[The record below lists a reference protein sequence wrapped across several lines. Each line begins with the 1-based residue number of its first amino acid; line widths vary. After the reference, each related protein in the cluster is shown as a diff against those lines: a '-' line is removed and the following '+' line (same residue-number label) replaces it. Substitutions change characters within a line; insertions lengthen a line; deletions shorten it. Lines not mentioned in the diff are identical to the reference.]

1 MEKSENN
8 KQLKILFIVFI
19 LISIIHIIY
28 ATITM
33 RGMYCDGA
41 FYMIDQLNSFS
52 SNNYKLSLDMEHPR
66 FMMSFLMQFPAIIAH
81 SLLHIKNKFVLMGI
95 YSFIQFSLPVI
106 FLSLNFILTKR
117 TKRIDVLFWNIFTYG
132 AIICPFM
139 IFSVVES
146 IIGFSLHFILWN
158 YLCAKID
165 YKKTDI
171 IFILFLLTMMF
182 GTYEYVAFL
191 GIIFFFAHFH
201 YVMQEKIFKNQCV
214 KILIG
219 IGSLTA
225 SIYNIIFMLRTNG
238 EKGEIIRFL
247 GEATDY
253 FPHLFELNTLFS
265 IITIVIL
272 MFIAFRKEQISKLL
286 ISLIFIIYT
295 IALIYLLNTPLTS
308 IYPMWEGHLRT
319 IPCWFLVPL
328 FSIFLIKDISAN
340 IINKNRYT
348 NFICIALICCIF
360 QTSWQ
365 IVNTYYWNKNI
376 EYMQNELH
384 NYKGLLYIPSEHK
397 EISGF
402 HNKELRRY
410 IWHGIFPATSI
421 LFSKEYKQKT
431 LLLSYDKPQD
441 PGNGTFR
448 NRLYVISDKKMAI
461 PFGTAID
468 IKNDYWDLTE
478 CAKELDKYNKE
489 NKIKTD
495 R

>member
-1 MEKSENN
+1 MEESENN
-8 KQLKILFIVFI
+8 KQLKLLFIVFI
-19 LISIIHIIY
+19 LISIVHIIY

-52 SNNYKLSLDMEHPR
+52 SNSYKLSLDMEHPR

-117 TKRIDVLFWNIFTYG
+117 TKRIDVLFWNVFTYG

-146 IIGFSLHFILWN
+146 IIGFSFHFILWN
-158 YLCAKID
+158 YLCSKID

-201 YVMQEKIFKNQCV
+201 YVMQEKDFKNQCV
-214 KILIG
+214 KTLIG
-219 IGSLTA
+219 VGSIVA
-225 SIYNIIFMLRTNG
+225 SIYNIIFMLKTNG

-247 GEATDY
+247 GEAVDY

-265 IITIVIL
+265 IITIITL
-272 MFIAFRKEQISKLL
+272 MLIAIRKEQISKTLL
-286 ISLIFIIYT
+286 SLVVIIYT
-295 IALIYLLNTPLTS
+295 IASIYLLNTPLTS

-319 IPCWFLVPL
+319 IPCWFLSLL
-328 FSIFLIKDISAN
+328 FAILLIKDMVSDR
-340 IINKNRYT
+340 INENRYI
-348 NFICIALICCIF
+348 NFLCIALICCIF
-360 QTSWQ
+360 QTGWQ
-365 IVNTYYWNKNI
+365 MVNTYYWNKNI
-376 EYMQNELH
+376 EYMQNELQ
-384 NYKGLLYIPSEHK
+384 NYKELLYIPSEHE

-448 NRLYVISDKKMAI
+448 NRLYVISDKKMSI

>member
-1 MEKSENN
+1 MEESENN
-8 KQLKILFIVFI
+8 KQLKLLFIVFI
-19 LISIIHIIY
+19 LISIVHIIY

-52 SNNYKLSLDMEHPR
+52 SNSYKLSLDMEHPR

-81 SLLHIKNKFVLMGI
+81 FLFNIKSKFVLMGI

-158 YLCAKID
+158 YLCSKID

-201 YVMQEKIFKNQCV
+201 YVMQEKDFKNQCV
-214 KILIG
+214 KTLIG
-219 IGSLTA
+219 VGSLVA
-225 SIYNIIFMLRTNG
+225 SIYNIIFMLKTNG

-247 GEATDY
+247 GEAADY
-253 FPHLFELNTLFS
+253 FHHLFELNTLFS
-265 IITIVIL
+265 IITIITL
-272 MFIAFRKEQISKLL
+272 MLIAIRKEQISKTLL
-286 ISLIFIIYT
+286 SLVVIIYT
-295 IALIYLLNTPLTS
+295 IASIYLLNTPLTS

-319 IPCWFLVPL
+319 IPCWFLPL
-328 FSIFLIKDISAN
+328 LFAILLIKDMVSDR
-340 IINKNRYT
+340 INENRYI
-348 NFICIALICCIF
+348 NFLCIALICCIF
-360 QTSWQ
+360 QTGWQ
-365 IVNTYYWNKNI
+365 MVNTYYWNKNI
-376 EYMQNELH
+376 EYMQNELQ
-384 NYKGLLYIPSEHK
+384 NYKELLYIPSEHE

-448 NRLYVISDKKMAI
+448 NRLYVISDKKMSI

>member
-1 MEKSENN
+1 MEQSENN
-8 KQLKILFIVFI
+8 KQLKLLFIVFI
-19 LISIIHIIY
+19 LISIVHIIY

-41 FYMIDQLNSFS
+41 FYMLVQLNNFS
-52 SNNYKLSLDMEHPR
+52 SNLYNLSLDMEHPR
-66 FMMSFLMQFPAIIAH
+66 FMMSFLMQFPAIIVH
-81 SLLHIKNKFVLMGI
+81 FLFDIKNKFVLMGI

-106 FLSLNFILTKR
+106 FLLWNFILTKR
-117 TKRIDVLFWNIFTYG
+117 TKRIDVLFWNVFTYG

-158 YLCAKID
+158 YLCSKID

-265 IITIVIL
+265 IITIITL
-272 MFIAFRKEQISKLL
+272 MLIAIRKEQISKTLL
-286 ISLIFIIYT
+286 SLVVIIYT

-319 IPCWFLVPL
+319 IPC
-328 FSIFLIKDISAN
+328 
-340 IINKNRYT
+340 
-348 NFICIALICCIF
+348 
-360 QTSWQ
+360 
-365 IVNTYYWNKNI
+365 
-376 EYMQNELH
+376 
-384 NYKGLLYIPSEHK
+384 
-397 EISGF
+397 
-402 HNKELRRY
+402 
-410 IWHGIFPATSI
+410 
-421 LFSKEYKQKT
+421 
-431 LLLSYDKPQD
+431 
-441 PGNGTFR
+441 
-448 NRLYVISDKKMAI
+448 
-461 PFGTAID
+461 
-468 IKNDYWDLTE
+468 
-478 CAKELDKYNKE
+478 
-489 NKIKTD
+489 
-495 R
+495 

>member
-1 MEKSENN
+1 MEESENN
-8 KQLKILFIVFI
+8 KQLKLLFIVFI
-19 LISIIHIIY
+19 LISIVHIIY

-52 SNNYKLSLDMEHPR
+52 SNSYKLSLDMEHPR

-81 SLLHIKNKFVLMGI
+81 FLFNIKSKFVLMGI

-117 TKRIDVLFWNIFTYG
+117 TKRIDVLFWNVFTYG

-158 YLCAKID
+158 YLCSKID

-201 YVMQEKIFKNQCV
+201 YVMQEKDFKNQCV
-214 KILIG
+214 KTLIG
-219 IGSLTA
+219 VGSLVA
-225 SIYNIIFMLRTNG
+225 SIYNIIFMLKTNG

-247 GEATDY
+247 GEAADY
-253 FPHLFELNTLFS
+253 FHHLFELNTLFS
-265 IITIVIL
+265 IITIITL
-272 MFIAFRKEQISKLL
+272 MLIAIRKEQISKTLL
-286 ISLIFIIYT
+286 SLVVIIYT
-295 IALIYLLNTPLTS
+295 IASIYLLNTPLTS

-319 IPCWFLVPL
+319 IPCWFLPL
-328 FSIFLIKDISAN
+328 LFAILLIKDMVSDR
-340 IINKNRYT
+340 INENRYI
-348 NFICIALICCIF
+348 NFLCIALICCIF
-360 QTSWQ
+360 QTGWQ
-365 IVNTYYWNKNI
+365 MVNTYYWNKNI
-376 EYMQNELH
+376 EYMQNELQ
-384 NYKGLLYIPSEHK
+384 NYKELLYIPSEHE

>member
-1 MEKSENN
+1 MEELKNN
-8 KQLKILFIVFI
+8 KLLKILFVAFI
-19 LISIIHIIY
+19 IISIIHIIY

-33 RGMYCDGA
+33 RGMYCDGG
-41 FYMIDQLNSFS
+41 FYMLDLLNNFS
-52 SNNYKLSLDMEHPR
+52 SEIYKLSFDETHPR
-66 FMMSFLMQFPAIIAH
+66 FMISFLMQYPAIFAH
-81 SLLHIKNKFVLMGI
+81 SILHITNKFVLMGI
-95 YSFIQFSLPVI
+95 YSFVQFALPII
-106 FLSLNFILTKR
+106 FLLWNFLLTKR
-117 TKRIDVLFWNIFTYG
+117 TKRIDILFWNIFTYG
-132 AIICPFM
+132 VIICPFM

-146 IIGFSLHFILWN
+146 IIGVSLHFILWN

-201 YVMQEKIFKNQCV
+201 YVMQEKDFKNQCV
-214 KILIG
+214 KTLIG
-219 IGSLTA
+219 VGSLAA
-225 SIYNIIFMLRTNG
+225 SIYNIIFMLKTDG
-238 EKGEIIRFL
+238 ERGEIIRYI

-253 FPHLFELNTLFS
+253 FPHLLELNTLFS
-265 IITIVIL
+265 IITIIIL
-272 MFIAFRKEQISKLL
+272 ILISLKKEQISKLL
-286 ISLIFIIYT
+286 MSSIFITYT
-295 IALIYLLNTPLTS
+295 ITLIYLLNTPLTS

-319 IPCWFLVPL
+319 IPCWFIPILFTILV
-328 FSIFLIKDISAN
+328 IKDMVSDK
-340 IINKNRYT
+340 INEKRYI

-365 IVNTYYWNKNI
+365 MVNTYYWNKNI
-376 EYMQNELH
+376 EYMRNELQ
-384 NYKGLLYIPSEHK
+384 NYNGLLYIPSEHE

-448 NRLYVISDKKMAI
+448 NRLYVISDKKMSI

-468 IKNDYWDLTE
+468 IKNDYWDLTD
-478 CAKELDKYNKE
+478 CAKALDKYNKE
-489 NKIKTD
+489 NKIETD

>member
-1 MEKSENN
+1 MEESENN
-8 KQLKILFIVFI
+8 KQLKLLFIVFI
-19 LISIIHIIY
+19 LISIVHIIY

-52 SNNYKLSLDMEHPR
+52 SNSYKLSLDMEHPR

-81 SLLHIKNKFVLMGI
+81 FLFNIKSKFVLMGI

-117 TKRIDVLFWNIFTYG
+117 TKRIDVLFWNVFTYG

-158 YLCAKID
+158 YLCSKID

-201 YVMQEKIFKNQCV
+201 YVMQEKDFKNQCV
-214 KILIG
+214 KTLIG
-219 IGSLTA
+219 VGSLVA
-225 SIYNIIFMLRTNG
+225 SIYNIIFMLKTNG

-247 GEATDY
+247 GEAADY
-253 FPHLFELNTLFS
+253 FHHLFELNTLFS
-265 IITIVIL
+265 IITIITL
-272 MFIAFRKEQISKLL
+272 MLIAIRKEQISKTLL
-286 ISLIFIIYT
+286 SLVVIIYT
-295 IALIYLLNTPLTS
+295 IASIYLLNTPLTS

-319 IPCWFLVPL
+319 IPCWFLPL
-328 FSIFLIKDISAN
+328 LFVILLIKDMISYR
-340 IINKNRYT
+340 INEKRYI
-348 NFICIALICCIF
+348 NFLCIALICCIF
-360 QTSWQ
+360 QTGWQ
-365 IVNTYYWNKNI
+365 MVNTYYWNKNI
-376 EYMQNELH
+376 EYMQNELQ
-384 NYKGLLYIPSEHK
+384 NYKELLYIPSEHE

-448 NRLYVISDKKMAI
+448 NRLYVISDKKMSI

>member
-1 MEKSENN
+1 MEESENN
-8 KQLKILFIVFI
+8 KQLKLLFIVFI
-19 LISIIHIIY
+19 LISIVHIIY

-52 SNNYKLSLDMEHPR
+52 SNSYKLSLDMEHPR

-81 SLLHIKNKFVLMGI
+81 FLFNIKSKFVLMGI

-117 TKRIDVLFWNIFTYG
+117 TKRIDVLFWNVFTYG

-158 YLCAKID
+158 YLCSKID

-201 YVMQEKIFKNQCV
+201 YVMQEKDFKNQCV
-214 KILIG
+214 KTLIG
-219 IGSLTA
+219 VGSLVA
-225 SIYNIIFMLRTNG
+225 SIYNIIFMLKTNG

-247 GEATDY
+247 GEAADY
-253 FPHLFELNTLFS
+253 FHHLFELNTLFS
-265 IITIVIL
+265 IITIITL
-272 MFIAFRKEQISKLL
+272 MLIAIRKEQISKTLL
-286 ISLIFIIYT
+286 SLVVIIYT
-295 IALIYLLNTPLTS
+295 IASIYLLNTPLTS

-319 IPCWFLVPL
+319 IPCWFLPL
-328 FSIFLIKDISAN
+328 LFAILLIKDMVSDR
-340 IINKNRYT
+340 INENRYI
-348 NFICIALICCIF
+348 NFLCIALICCIF
-360 QTSWQ
+360 QTGWQ
-365 IVNTYYWNKNI
+365 MVNTYYWNKNI
-376 EYMQNELH
+376 EYMQNELQ
-384 NYKGLLYIPSEHK
+384 NYKELLYIPSEHE

-448 NRLYVISDKKMAI
+448 NRLYVISDKKMSI

>member
-1 MEKSENN
+1 MEESENN
-8 KQLKILFIVFI
+8 KQLKLLFIVFI
-19 LISIIHIIY
+19 LISIVHIIY

-52 SNNYKLSLDMEHPR
+52 SNSYKLSLDMEHPR

-81 SLLHIKNKFVLMGI
+81 FLFNIKSKFVLMGI

-117 TKRIDVLFWNIFTYG
+117 TKRIDVLFWNVFTYG

-158 YLCAKID
+158 YLCSKID

-201 YVMQEKIFKNQCV
+201 YVMQEKDFKNQCV
-214 KILIG
+214 KTLIG
-219 IGSLTA
+219 VGSLVA
-225 SIYNIIFMLRTNG
+225 SIYNIIFMLKTNG

-247 GEATDY
+247 GEAADY
-253 FPHLFELNTLFS
+253 FHHLFELNTLFS
-265 IITIVIL
+265 IITIITL
-272 MFIAFRKEQISKLL
+272 MLIAIRKEQISKTLL
-286 ISLIFIIYT
+286 SLVVIIYT
-295 IALIYLLNTPLTS
+295 IASIYLLNTPLTS

-319 IPCWFLVPL
+319 IPCWFLPL
-328 FSIFLIKDISAN
+328 LFAILLIKDMVSDR
-340 IINKNRYT
+340 INENRYI
-348 NFICIALICCIF
+348 NFLCIALICCIF
-360 QTSWQ
+360 QTGWQ
-365 IVNTYYWNKNI
+365 MVNTYYWNKNI
-376 EYMQNELH
+376 EYMQNELQ
-384 NYKGLLYIPSEHK
+384 NYKKLLYIPSEHE

-448 NRLYVISDKKMAI
+448 NRLYVISDKKMSI

>member
-1 MEKSENN
+1 MEESENN
-8 KQLKILFIVFI
+8 KQLKLLFIVFI
-19 LISIIHIIY
+19 LISIVHIIY

-52 SNNYKLSLDMEHPR
+52 SNSYKLSLDMEHPR

-117 TKRIDVLFWNIFTYG
+117 TKRIDVLFWNVFTYG

-158 YLCAKID
+158 YLCSKID

-201 YVMQEKIFKNQCV
+201 YVMQEKDFKNQCV
-214 KILIG
+214 KTLIG
-219 IGSLTA
+219 VGSLVA
-225 SIYNIIFMLRTNG
+225 SIYNIIFMLKTNG

-247 GEATDY
+247 GEAADY
-253 FPHLFELNTLFS
+253 FHHLFELNTLFS
-265 IITIVIL
+265 IITIITL
-272 MFIAFRKEQISKLL
+272 MLIAIRKEQISKTLL
-286 ISLIFIIYT
+286 SLVVIIYT
-295 IALIYLLNTPLTS
+295 IASIYLLNTPLTS

-319 IPCWFLVPL
+319 IPCWFLPL
-328 FSIFLIKDISAN
+328 LFAILLIKDMVSDR
-340 IINKNRYT
+340 INENRYI
-348 NFICIALICCIF
+348 NFLCIALICCIF
-360 QTSWQ
+360 QTGWQ
-365 IVNTYYWNKNI
+365 MVNTYYWNKNI
-376 EYMQNELH
+376 EYMQNELQ
-384 NYKGLLYIPSEHK
+384 NYKELLYIPSEHE

>member
-1 MEKSENN
+1 MEESENN
-8 KQLKILFIVFI
+8 KQLKLLFIVFI
-19 LISIIHIIY
+19 LISIVHIIY

-52 SNNYKLSLDMEHPR
+52 SNSYKLSLDMEHPR

-81 SLLHIKNKFVLMGI
+81 FLFNIKSKFVLMGI

-117 TKRIDVLFWNIFTYG
+117 TKRIDVLFWNVFTYG

-158 YLCAKID
+158 YLCSKID

-201 YVMQEKIFKNQCV
+201 YVMQEKDFKNQCV
-214 KILIG
+214 KTLIG
-219 IGSLTA
+219 VGSLVA
-225 SIYNIIFMLRTNG
+225 SIYNIIFMLKTNG

-247 GEATDY
+247 GEAADY
-253 FPHLFELNTLFS
+253 FHHLFELNTLFS
-265 IITIVIL
+265 IITIITL
-272 MFIAFRKEQISKLL
+272 MLIAIRKEQISKTLL
-286 ISLIFIIYT
+286 SLVVIIYT
-295 IALIYLLNTPLTS
+295 IASIYLLNTPLTS

-319 IPCWFLVPL
+319 IPCWFLPL
-328 FSIFLIKDISAN
+328 LFAILLIKDMVSDR
-340 IINKNRYT
+340 INENRYI
-348 NFICIALICCIF
+348 NFLCIALICCIF
-360 QTSWQ
+360 QTGWQ
-365 IVNTYYWNKNI
+365 MVNTYYWNKNI
-376 EYMQNELH
+376 EYMQNEMQ
-384 NYKGLLYIPSEHK
+384 NYKELLYIPSEHE

-495 R
+495 K

>member
-1 MEKSENN
+1 MEESENN
-8 KQLKILFIVFI
+8 KQLKLLFIVFI
-19 LISIIHIIY
+19 LISIVHIIY

-52 SNNYKLSLDMEHPR
+52 SNSYKLSLDMEHPR

-158 YLCAKID
+158 YLCSKID

-201 YVMQEKIFKNQCV
+201 YVMQEKDFKNQCV
-214 KILIG
+214 KTLIG
-219 IGSLTA
+219 VGSLVA
-225 SIYNIIFMLRTNG
+225 SIYNIIFMLKTNG

-247 GEATDY
+247 GEAVDY

-265 IITIVIL
+265 IITIIIL
-272 MFIAFRKEQISKLL
+272 ILIAFRKEQISKIL
-286 ISLIFIIYT
+286 ISLVVIIYT
-295 IALIYLLNTPLTS
+295 ITLIYLLNTPLTS

-319 IPCWFLVPL
+319 IPCWFLPL
-328 FSIFLIKDISAN
+328 LFAILLIKDMVFDR
-340 IINKNRYT
+340 INENRYI
-348 NFICIALICCIF
+348 NFLCIALICCIF
-360 QTSWQ
+360 QTGWQ
-365 IVNTYYWNKNI
+365 MVNTYYWNKNI
-376 EYMQNELH
+376 EYMQNELQ
-384 NYKGLLYIPSEHK
+384 NYKELLYIPSEHE

-448 NRLYVISDKKMAI
+448 NRLYVISDKKMSI

>member
-1 MEKSENN
+1 MEESENN
-8 KQLKILFIVFI
+8 KQLKLLFIVFI

-33 RGMYCDGA
+33 RGMYCDGG
-41 FYMIDQLNSFS
+41 FYMLDLLNNFS
-52 SNNYKLSLDMEHPR
+52 SKIYKLSFDETHPR
-66 FMMSFLMQFPAIIAH
+66 FMMSFLMQFPIIVAH
-81 SLLHIKNKFVLMGI
+81 ALFYIKNKFILMGI
-95 YSFIQFSLPVI
+95 YSFVQFTLPII
-106 FLSLNFILTKR
+106 FLLWNFLLTKR
-117 TKRIDVLFWNIFTYG
+117 TKRIDILFWNIFTYCV
-132 AIICPFM
+132 IICPFM

-158 YLCAKID
+158 YLSAKID

-191 GIIFFFAHFH
+191 GIIFFLAHFH
-201 YVMQEKIFKNQCV
+201 YVIQEKDFKNQCI
-214 KILIG
+214 KTLIG
-219 IGSLTA
+219 LGSLSA
-225 SIYNIIFMLRTNG
+225 SIYNIIFMLKTEG
-238 EKGEIIRFL
+238 ESGEIIRFIR
-247 GEATDY
+247 ETTDY
-253 FPHLFELNTLFS
+253 FPHLLELNTLFS
-265 IITIVIL
+265 IITIIIL
-272 MFIAFRKEQISKLL
+272 MLIVIRKEQISKLL
-286 ISLIFIIYT
+286 VSLVIVIYI

-319 IPCWFLVPL
+319 IPCWFLPIL
-328 FSIFLIKDISAN
+328 FIILLIKDMISN
-340 IINKNRYT
+340 KINENRYT
-348 NFICIALICCIF
+348 NFLCIALICCIF

-376 EYMQNELH
+376 EYMQNELQ
-384 NYKGLLYIPSEHK
+384 NYKGLLYIPSEHE

-431 LLLSYDKPQD
+431 LLLSYDKTQD

-448 NRLYVISDKKMAI
+448 NRLYVISDKKMSI

-468 IKNDYWDLTE
+468 IKNDYWNLTE
-478 CAKELDKYNKE
+478 CAEELDRYNKK